1 MSMLSD
7 FAASAASKAFP
18 IIGQE
23 DVTINGTAFKCVLNE
38 AMDEEDFSEAGFEKM
53 RNLTAVC
60 KTSVLPAGV
69 ILKKKATAR
78 GIDYRIKSI
87 SKGVSFTTIT
97 LETET
102 KA

>member
-7 FAASAASKAFP
+7 FAASMSGKAFP

-23 DVTINGTAFKCVLNE
+23 DVTIGGTAFKCVLNE
-38 AMDEEDFSEAGFEKM
+38 AMDDEDFSEAGFEKIKT
-53 RNLTAVC
+53 LTAVC

-78 GIDYRIKSI
+78 GIEYRVKSI